1 MKRNLVPAAQIKGNT
16 LKVYLFSLRH
26 KTVELRDIQRALNF
40 SSASLVSYHLNRLV
54 EAGYMRHNEDGTY
67 SAEKDV
73 TSDLL
78 EGYTRIGVNI
88 VPQLMF
94 LAILFT
100 VLVGYFSYES
110 LLSENF
116 VMYLIIASASVV
128 ALLWYETAKL
138 WRKLVTWT

>member
-1 MKRNLVPAAQIKGNT
+1 
-16 LKVYLFSLRH
+16 
-26 KTVELRDIQRALNF
+26 
-40 SSASLVSYHLNRLV
+40 
-54 EAGYMRHNEDGTY
+54 MRHNEDGTY

>member
-1 MKRNLVPAAQIKGNT
+1 
-16 LKVYLFSLRH
+16 
-26 KTVELRDIQRALNF
+26 
-40 SSASLVSYHLNRLV
+40 
-54 EAGYMRHNEDGTY
+54 MRHNEDGSY
-67 SAEKDV
+67 GLEKDI

-78 EGYTRIGVNI
+78 DGYTRIGVNI

-94 LAILFT
+94 LALLFT

-110 LLSENF
+110 LLSQNF
-116 VMYLIIASASVV
+116 VLYLVLVSASVV